1 MRTGGEDVCYW
12 TIFTDLA
19 LSLFYFSVWELGTRL
34 LSFRRPHTTN
44 PAVFRLPSALSGS
57 ELALLATITP
67 YILTHPRFSRLATSR
82 TGQTALRT
90 TAVALGMS
98 AYALPGPASRLVGV
112 SLANAGLWMAQ
123 SAGLVRVGGSVDAEG
138 EALRAY
144 FPYLTTLAG
153 RS

>member
-1 MRTGGEDVCYW
+1 
-12 TIFTDLA
+12 
-19 LSLFYFSVWELGTRL
+19 
-34 LSFRRPHTTN
+34 
-44 PAVFRLPSALSGS
+44 
-57 ELALLATITP
+57 
-67 YILTHPRFSRLATSR
+67 
-82 TGQTALRT
+82 
-90 TAVALGMS
+90 MS